1 MTSLPATV
9 PSDMLARRNAIIG
22 RYKIVLDGLSSK
34 PSLRRGRIA
43 PLIAEQLRTQ
53 GRKSPS
59 SYRYEVVLEIV
70 EGKRRPASDIDNYAK
85 RTMDAIT
92 QSGLLWK
99 DDDQI
104 DRMSI
109 RRRRDPNRPDSR
121 VVVRVKR
128 CVGQHCGVPSFFRA
142 CCAEASRG
150 REWTYAHP
158 GYHLAIHLS
167 GQEPYDLDEDAWAK
181 EIERLTSA
189 LDQQDDDTVWSWFK
203 QHFPKCMRLVPSR
216 RKDQFVAGV
225 REAYEAEAIGF

>member
-1 MTSLPATV
+1 MTSLPTHMPDDV
-9 PSDMLARRNAIIG
+9 LARHTAIIG
-22 RYKIVLDGLSSK
+22 RYKVVLDGLSAK
-34 PSLRRGRIA
+34 QSLRRSRIG
-43 PLIAEQLRTQ
+43 PLIAEQLHSQ

-92 QSGLLWK
+92 HSGLLWK
-99 DDDQI
+99 DDEQI
-104 DRMSI
+104 DKMSI
-109 RRRRDPNRPDSR
+109 RRGRDPKRPDSR
-121 VVVRVKR
+121 VVIHVRR
-128 CVGQHCGVPSFFRA
+128 CLGQHCGVPSFFRA

-167 GQEPYDLDEDAWAK
+167 SQEPYDLDEDGWAK
-181 EIERLTSA
+181 EIERLVRA
-189 LDQQDDDTVWSWFK
+189 LDQQEDDTVWSWFK

-225 REAYEAEAIGF
+225 RQAYEQDAIGL